1 MAAQEGYGATQYAS
15 DPNAS
20 NLAYDA
26 QDYLVS
32 DLPEHED
39 VNEMLKRKAAENPE
53 WGDLITSIGGTTMM
67 VGAVPG
73 PHSIPTM
80 VVGGVI
86 TAAGLVVKHFEGM
99 ENAKTEA
106 EFKEAALKYAD
117 AQERLKAAQIQEA
130 GKQQAAM
137 QMASVIGR
145 PA

>member
-1 MAAQEGYGATQYAS
+1 MAAQEGYGTTQYAS

-26 QDYLVS
+26 QDYLIS

-39 VNEMLKRKAAENPE
+39 VNELLRQKAAENPE
-53 WGDLITSIGGTTMM
+53 WGDLVAQIGGATMM
-67 VGAVPG
+67 AGTIPGPQQPWVMGAGAV
-73 PHSIPTM
+73 T
-80 VVGGVI
+80 
-86 TAAGLVVKHFEGM
+86 TAVGLVMKHFEGM

-137 QMASVIGR
+137 NMASVIGR
-145 PA
+145 PV